1 MSDELQREMLK
12 QLRDLNHRVSHLET
26 LEYLQRHRR
35 EISCEEI
42 VPPID
47 TFGICNGQFE
57 LDDPNILEHPQL
69 EFPDGWVT
77 YQHPSGDENSYAR
90 RVTGG
95 MAGNYAFR
103 GGNTGTAAG
112 VYLLSLKYIPVDED
126 RDYYISWVHRGS
138 VAAATLF
145 VGVACY
151 DAAKNYI
158 GVAWGFGGN
167 AGVAWIRKQKR
178 IGPNGN
184 NPFTANTRYVKIF
197 VYLQHN
203 AALADAWVEID
214 DIQFQQMKA
223 AYSSGITLID
233 DYVQDPVNR
242 GFDKQAYTAH
252 AGSVMNL
259 TLEEESYIWYFYQMA
274 AINATRA
281 VAQSFY
287 TKVYIDGVGQPG
299 NNVWCSPGINY
310 YVTDSFSQRSQAPY
324 AMGPHT
330 IDYRLWV
337 ANAGDVVWVGDL
349 TGSCFAVRQY

>member
-26 LEYLQRHRR
+26 LEYLQRHRS
-35 EISCEEI
+35 EVGCEE
-42 VPPID
+42 
-47 TFGICNGQFE
+47 
-57 LDDPNILEHPQL
+57 L
-69 EFPDGWVT
+69 EFPAEPHGVCNGSFELGPTPNFSTAEGWSIGLFEAVSIAERSLDAYDGKYAARGGQPGTGGGSNWTTSHYYPVHEDIDYEVSAMVKSVNNGWVT
-77 YQHPSGDENSYAR
+77 
-90 RVTGG
+90 
-95 MAGNYAFR
+95 
-103 GGNTGTAAG
+103 
-112 VYLLSLKYIPVDED
+112 
-126 RDYYISWVHRGS
+126 VH
-138 VAAATLF
+138 V
-145 VGVACY
+145 VNY
-151 DAAKNYI
+151 DADKVLI
-158 GVAWGFGGN
+158 GSRSAYSGNPGAAWT
-167 AGVAWIRKQKR
+167 R
-178 IGPNGN
+178 ITHRVGPNGDAAWTAGTKFTRIGLGLQT
-184 NPFTANTRYVKIF
+184 NPALT
-197 VYLQHN
+197 N
-203 AALADAWVEID
+203 AWGYADMVRFRPMAMADSRFIHLLD
-214 DIQFQQMKA
+214 DH
-223 AYSSGITLID
+223 
-233 DYVQDPVNR
+233 VQDPAAR

-259 TLEEESYIWYFYQMA
+259 TLEEESYIWYFYQMT